1 MLDDKQL
8 IDKATELFSKVT
20 ASTNPSPMDSQLT
33 EMNNINYV
41 ILRNNK
47 YEVVAVYE
55 VEENDNLHILSDI
68 PSGIE

>member
-1 MLDDKQL
+1 
-8 IDKATELFSKVT
+8 
-20 ASTNPSPMDSQLT
+20 MDSQLT

-55 VEENDNLHILSDI
+55 VEENDYLHILSDI